1 MARKKVVPEYGTIM
15 KRGVQYYRTR
25 MQDADGKWISLYAQT
40 PEELYDKSIEMK
52 RSIEDEIFRKN
63 NPTVAEYCEKWLK
76 MRSAS
81 VRENTLSGYERTI
94 RKYIIGAIGDMY
106 MDEVTTDDL
115 RLLLVPISKQSASLY
130 SKMNMLIKCVFYS
143 AEESKIISY
152 NPAASL
158 SAKGGTPKQEKKAL
172 TDEQVKILLDTI
184 RGLPPYV
191 FVMIG
196 LYAGLRREEILALRW
211 DCVFLDG
218 ATPYISV
225 RRAWRSVNNR
235 PVISTELKTPAAKR
249 DIPIPGKLVECLK
262 EAKENPFRHYVMFRS
277 ALGDLEKEKCAWIG
291 TDAGDFW
298 S

>member
-152 NPAASL
+152 NPVAFC
-158 SAKGGTPKQEKKAL
+158 KRRNTKA
-172 TDEQVKILLDTI
+172 
-184 RGLPPYV
+184 
-191 FVMIG
+191 
-196 LYAGLRREEILALRW
+196 
-211 DCVFLDG
+211 
-218 ATPYISV
+218 
-225 RRAWRSVNNR
+225 
-235 PVISTELKTPAAKR
+235 
-249 DIPIPGKLVECLK
+249 GKEGI
-262 EAKENPFRHYVMFRS
+262 N
-277 ALGDLEKEKCAWIG
+277 G
-291 TDAGDFW
+291 
-298 S
+298 

>member
-52 RSIEDEIFRKN
+52 RSIENEIFRKN

-191 FVMIG
+191 FVID
-196 LYAGLRREEILALRW
+196 W
-211 DCVFLDG
+211 V
-218 ATPYISV
+218 V
-225 RRAWRSVNNR
+225 RRV
-235 PVISTELKTPAAKR
+235 AAGR
-249 DIPIPGKLVECLK
+249 NSCTAMGLCFPG
-262 EAKENPFRHYVMFRS
+262 
-277 ALGDLEKEKCAWIG
+277 
-291 TDAGDFW
+291 
-298 S
+298 

>member
-115 RLLLVPISKQSASLY
+115 RLLLVPISNRDGGLKRCQRNPALKLHLPRCRPKQSVNLAAVNLWRRHWGRL
-130 SKMNMLIKCVFYS
+130 MRAFRKCCCGRLT
-143 AEESKIISY
+143 K
-152 NPAASL
+152 AA
-158 SAKGGTPKQEKKAL
+158 
-172 TDEQVKILLDTI
+172 
-184 RGLPPYV
+184 
-191 FVMIG
+191 
-196 LYAGLRREEILALRW
+196 
-211 DCVFLDG
+211 
-218 ATPYISV
+218 
-225 RRAWRSVNNR
+225 
-235 PVISTELKTPAAKR
+235 
-249 DIPIPGKLVECLK
+249 
-262 EAKENPFRHYVMFRS
+262 
-277 ALGDLEKEKCAWIG
+277 
-291 TDAGDFW
+291 
-298 S
+298 

>member
-106 MDEVTTDDL
+106 MDEVTIPMTSL
-115 RLLLVPISKQSASLY
+115 AAGANLQAISFPVQQNEYADQMCFLFSRRKQNHQL
-130 SKMNMLIKCVFYS
+130 
-143 AEESKIISY
+143 
-152 NPAASL
+152 
-158 SAKGGTPKQEKKAL
+158 
-172 TDEQVKILLDTI
+172 
-184 RGLPPYV
+184 
-191 FVMIG
+191 
-196 LYAGLRREEILALRW
+196 
-211 DCVFLDG
+211 
-218 ATPYISV
+218 
-225 RRAWRSVNNR
+225 
-235 PVISTELKTPAAKR
+235 
-249 DIPIPGKLVECLK
+249 
-262 EAKENPFRHYVMFRS
+262 
-277 ALGDLEKEKCAWIG
+277 
-291 TDAGDFW
+291 
-298 S
+298 